1 MRSSSRL
8 LLVIALV
15 ACSSTKTEKVIPPGI
30 VELQRML
37 SAAQDLSTVA
47 SAGATK
53 QQYEQRVTDALLKFG
68 KPEQM
73 CPHAVANL
81 STQEQKVFASQ
92 ACQHLSAAM
101 DAYVLAKEY
110 LGPAHDPLSPDLEI
124 YTLGQNDYAKVR
136 DRIPSLEELPVA
148 ETNESGYKIYYRTA
162 MLQALWKVAGQESE
176 AAKGWIERLN
186 HMW

>member
-15 ACSSTKTEKVIPPGI
+15 ACSSKKTEKIIPPGI
-30 VELQRML
+30 AELQKML
-37 SAAQDLSTVA
+37 STAQDLGTVA
-47 SAGATK
+47 SVGTNK
-53 QQYEQRVTDALLKFG
+53 QQYEQRLTDALLKFG
-68 KPEQM
+68 KPEEV
-73 CPHAVANL
+73 CPHAVASL

-101 DAYVLAKEY
+101 DAFVLAKEY
-110 LGPAHDPLSPDLEI
+110 IGPTHDPLSPDLEI
-124 YTLGQNDYAKVR
+124 QTLGQNEYAKVR
-136 DRIPSLEELPVA
+136 DRIPSLEELPPA
-148 ETNESGYKIYYRTA
+148 ETDESGYKVYYRSA